1 MRELPNHAA
10 HLPPSPRRFQ
20 PMLTSTDT
28 MNSALPV
35 NHEAYIPPS
44 SWTPINRPMTHHTSS
59 TQSHNSQITQQAT
72 ALPLTVTPPPSSRT
86 RRRGRKRNLDADL
99 GKADEIT
106 EKKTRSSANKK
117 RSKETAAS
125 KAGNTVEIA
134 CATKIIGPDDPSNH
148 VASNIDDNTS
158 LKTISFVTPQFEQT
172 SSADISNSTS
182 VPKLRG
188 RTKKKTRLPSATE
201 SIDHHAP
208 QSQLKFDSS
217 TKPNRAPD
225 PSANVKP
232 IATLTGI
239 EGSRSDIAD
248 SFVEFDEIFNSLPND
263 TFNSLP
269 DEPFTSTNTCSNSR
283 ACLHPTQHSS
293 STWPNQTLAIEDS
306 DSEDTARIP
315 SSCTTFGPNF
325 QLASTDVEPETITH
339 PVNPKQSEMHHC
351 LRKFV
356 SPVTPKTKFLEIGA
370 SVDPGRKPIV
380 RSPFPSPV
388 SNRSPIIGLSP
399 NLLLRTCFRIGEAIN
414 QASHASKSKQKVIFE
429 LYARVLSSERD
440 DSKQDFVFCDLFH
453 EKLPHLRGT
462 YSASLWKHVDL
473 YDYDSRRLLNEKR
486 MCRCIGEIKRED
498 KEWVMTV
505 FNIWEATWEDV
516 EWVEGI
522 INS

>member
-1 MRELPNHAA
+1 MPRT
-10 HLPPSPRRFQ
+10 SPR
-20 PMLTSTDT
+20 PPPVPAHAHTTDT
-28 MNSALPV
+28 INSPLPV

-59 TQSHNSQITQQAT
+59 TQSHSSSQITQQTT
-72 ALPLTVTPPPSSRT
+72 ALPLPAAPPTSSRT
-86 RRRGRKRNLDADL
+86 HRRGRKRNLDADL
-99 GKADEIT
+99 EKDDEIT
-106 EKKTRSSANKK
+106 DKKTRSHTKKK
-117 RSKETAAS
+117 RSKDTAAS
-125 KAGNTVEIA
+125 KTGKTVEIA
-134 CATKIIGPDDPSNH
+134 CATKFTGPADPSN
-148 VASNIDDNTS
+148 VVSKTDDITS
-158 LKTISFVTPQFEQT
+158 LKTNRFVTSQFEQT
-172 SSADISNSTS
+172 ASADISNSTP
-182 VPKLRG
+182 VPKFRG
-188 RTKKKTRLPSATE
+188 RTKKKTRLPSGTE

-208 QSQLKFDSS
+208 QSQLKFDPS
-217 TKPNRAPD
+217 TKPSRAPK

-232 IATLTGI
+232 IAALTGI
-239 EGSRSDIAD
+239 EDSRSDIAD
-248 SFVEFDEIFNSLPND
+248 SFVEYDEIFNSLPD
-263 TFNSLP
+263 ETFAL
-269 DEPFTSTNTCSNSR
+269 TNTCSNSR
-283 ACLHPTQHSS
+283 AGLHPTQHSS
-293 STWPNQTLAIEDS
+293 STWPNQTLAIQDS

-315 SSCTTFGPNF
+315 SSCSTFGPNF
-325 QLASTDVEPETITH
+325 QLDSTDVELETITH
-339 PVNPKQSEMHHC
+339 PVNAKRSETQHH

-356 SPVTPKTKFLEIGA
+356 PPVTPKTKSLEIGA
-370 SVDPGRKPIV
+370 SVDPDRKPIV

-414 QASHASKSKQKVIFE
+414 QASHASKSKQKMVFE
-429 LYARVLSSERD
+429 LYARIMSSERD
-440 DSKQDFVFCDLFH
+440 ESKHDFVFCDLFH

-505 FNIWEATWEDV
+505 FNIWEATWEDI